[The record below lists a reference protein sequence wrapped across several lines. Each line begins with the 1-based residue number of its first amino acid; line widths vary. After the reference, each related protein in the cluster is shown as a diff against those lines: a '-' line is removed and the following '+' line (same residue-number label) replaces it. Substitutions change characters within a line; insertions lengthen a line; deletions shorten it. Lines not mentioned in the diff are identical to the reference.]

1 MVQKEQTRIGRP
13 RGYDP
18 DIALSAALGVFW
30 DKGFQGTSLDDLTAA
45 TAMNRPSLYA
55 AFGDKRAIYAK
66 ALAAYKAASRRSL
79 TAAMGLQYSLR
90 EAIGNVY
97 RIALDSYVPKGRA
110 GRGCFMI
117 GSALTEAVT
126 DPVIRKD
133 VSEGLREIEKRFADR
148 FRASRAELA
157 KGGDPAALAKIAS
170 AALYSMAIQGR
181 AGEPRKDLEAIG
193 KAAIDLIAPRSQDRA
208 RR

>member
-1 MVQKEQTRIGRP
+1 MRALSEQASGAKYRSIVRVLSISGWNFLPDGTKLAGRRVFYKMEQKEQTRIGRP

-30 DKGFQGTSLDDLTAA
+30 DKGFAATSLDDLTAA

-79 TAAMGLQYSLR
+79 TAAMGPQYSLR

-126 DPVIRKD
+126 DPIIRKD
-133 VSEGLREIEKRFADR
+133 VSDGLKEIEKRFADR
-148 FRASRAELA
+148 FRASRGELV
-157 KGGDPAALAKIAS
+157 
-170 AALYSMAIQGR
+170 
-181 AGEPRKDLEAIG
+181 
-193 KAAIDLIAPRSQDRA
+193 
-208 RR
+208 

>member
-18 DIALSAALGVFW
+18 DTALSAALGVFW

-66 ALAAYKAASRRSL
+66 ALAAYKARSRASL
-79 TAAMGLQYSLR
+79 TAAMGPEYSLR

-97 RIALDSYVPKGRA
+97 RIALDSYVPRGRA

-133 VSEGLREIEKRFADR
+133 VSDGLREIEKRFAGR
-148 FRASRAELA
+148 FRAARGEL
-157 KGGDPAALAKIAS
+157 GGDPVALAKIAS
-170 AALYSMAIQGR
+170 AALYSMAIQAR

>member
-18 DIALSAALGVFW
+18 DIALAAALGVFW
-30 DKGFQGTSLDDLTAA
+30 DKGFAATSLDDLTAA

-55 AFGDKRAIYAK
+55 AFGNKRAIYAK
-66 ALAAYKAASRRSL
+66 ALAAYKARSRASL
-79 TAAMGLQYSLR
+79 TAAMGPQYSLR

-126 DPVIRKD
+126 DPLIRKD
-133 VSEGLREIEKRFADR
+133 VSEGLHEIEKRFADR

-157 KGGDPAALAKIAS
+157 RGGDPVALAKIAS
-170 AALYSMAIQGR
+170 AALFSMAIQAR
-181 AGEPRKDLEAIG
+181 AGESRKDLEAIG
-193 KAAIDLIAPRSQDRA
+193 KAAIDLIAPDIRLTSR
-208 RR
+208 

>member
-66 ALAAYKAASRRSL
+66 ALAAYKARSRASL
-79 TAAMGLQYSLR
+79 TAAMGPQYALR

-97 RIALDSYVPKGRA
+97 RIALDSYVPRGRA

-126 DPVIRKD
+126 DPLIRKD
-133 VSEGLREIEKRFADR
+133 VSDGLREIEKRFADR
-148 FRASRAELA
+148 FRASRGEL
-157 KGGDPAALAKIAS
+157 GGDPAALAKIAS
-170 AALYSMAIQGR
+170 AALYSMAIQAR

-193 KAAIDLIAPRSQDRA
+193 KATIDLIAPRSQDRA